1 MTKEELK
8 KEIELKKEYLKS
20 YQDYYRRS
28 KILQVEI
35 DELRHSKM
43 FPSVIIDGMPRGN
56 SVNDLSSYA
65 AKLDDLI
72 HGLEELKVKKIE
84 KYKEITEKI
93 ESMESEM
100 DKNLLTLR
108 YLRDSRW
115 EDICISL
122 NYEWAQIH
130 RLHTKALKNFKMHD
144 ID

>member
-8 KEIELKKEYLKS
+8 KEIEEKKEYLKS
-20 YQDYYRRS
+20 YQDYYKRA

-43 FPSVIIDGMPRGN
+43 FPSVINDGMPHSN
-56 SVNDLSSYA
+56 SISDLSSYA

-72 HGLEELKVKKIE
+72 NSLEELRLKKIE
-84 KYKEITEKI
+84 KYKEVTQRI
-93 ESMESEM
+93 ELMENEM
-100 DKNLLTLR
+100 DKNILTLR
-108 YLRDSRW
+108 YLRDFRW

-122 NYEWAQIH
+122 SYEWAQIH
-130 RLHTKALKNFKMHD
+130 RLHTKALKNFKMND